1 MANITMSKGDRL
13 YRLVHSLELNEKRY
27 FKLQSSVQKKESNLS
42 KLFDYYVDAKEFNE
56 DSLREIFKGQ
66 KFLEQLAVTQNHLY
80 ESILKAMRLYHLKRS
95 IEFRLQGMLQDVQ
108 FLYEKGL
115 VEQSAQLLK
124 KVRKAAVKN
133 DCFLIILSV
142 LDWESRLL
150 SEGFYVGQEETDID
164 SISEDYYEIL
174 GSLQNEREYTDLQS
188 KIFNNYYKIGIER
201 GNADYKTNDQIVN
214 QFALKDPNRALT
226 FKSKCCYLNIHAQ
239 YNKINGNWE
248 EAYRY
253 RLELFK
259 LVEEQFGSGYSK
271 DIVKR
276 YFVSINNL
284 VPICISLGK
293 WDEAED
299 FLSKMEAIE
308 ERSLKSHFSE
318 EMRVRILIQSS
329 LGRLALYSR
338 QGDSE
343 KGRDLIDQLEEKAV
357 LLERYHRKY
366 VLLHLYFNI
375 AYYLF
380 TIGEFSPSIRWLN
393 KVLNDT
399 DVKTVED
406 LHSSTRILTM
416 ILQFEL
422 GRSELLEYL
431 ARSTYRF
438 LSKLEGLYDFEE
450 VMLSFM
456 KKVSKNDS
464 LIESKQ
470 AFEKLR
476 EDLVSAGY
484 EPGERN
490 ALSTIDLISWVDSKL
505 SGKRV
510 NEVLKEKHSV

>member
-1 MANITMSKGDRL
+1 MSKGDKL

-27 FKLQSSVQKKESNLS
+27 FKLQASVQKKESNLA

-56 DSLREIFKGQ
+56 DDLRKVFVGH
-66 KFLEQLAVTQNHLY
+66 KFLDQLAVTQNHLY

-124 KVRKAAVKN
+124 KVRKAAIKN
-133 DCFLIILSV
+133 DCFPIILSV

-150 SEGFYVGQEETDID
+150 SEGFYVGKDELDID
-164 SISEDYYEIL
+164 AVSEEYYEIL
-174 GSLQNEREYTDLQS
+174 GALQNEREYIDLQS

-201 GNADYKTNDQIVN
+201 GNTNYKTNDQIVN

-226 FKSKCCYLNIHAQ
+226 FRSKCCYLNIHAQ

-248 EAYRY
+248 EAYKYRY
-253 RLELFK
+253 DLYE
-259 LVEEQFGSGYSK
+259 LVESKFGSGYSK

-276 YFVSINNL
+276 YFVSLNNL
-284 VPICISLGK
+284 VPICLSLGK
-293 WDEAED
+293 WDEAEL
-299 FLSKMEAIE
+299 FIGKMESIE

-318 EMRVRILIQSS
+318 ELKDRILLQSS

-338 QGDSE
+338 L
-343 KGRDLIDQLEEKAV
+343 GRVDDGLALID
-357 LLERYHRKY
+357 LLEKKTETLELYHRRY
-366 VLLHLYFNI
+366 VILHLYFNI
-375 AYYLF
+375 AYFLY
-380 TIGEFSPSIRWLN
+380 TIGQYSPAIRWLN
-393 KVLNDT
+393 RVLNDT
-399 DVKTVED
+399 DIKTVED

-422 GRSELLEYL
+422 GRNELLEYL

-438 LSKLEGLYDFEE
+438 LSKLEGLYSFEE

-456 KKVSKNDS
+456 KRVSKNETIQES
-464 LIESKQ
+464 PEAFMKLKEELIE
-470 AFEKLR
+470 
-476 EDLVSAGY
+476 AGY

-490 ALSTIDLISWVDSKL
+490 ALSTIDLVAWVDSKL
-505 SGKRV
+505 TNRPVFK
-510 NEVLKEKHSV
+510 VLKEKHSV

>member
-1 MANITMSKGDRL
+1 MSKGDKL
-13 YRLVHSLELNEKRY
+13 FRLVHSLELNEKRY
-27 FKLQSSVQKKESNLS
+27 FKLQASVQKKESNLA
-42 KLFDYYVDAKEFNE
+42 KLFDFYVDAKEFNE
-56 DSLREIFKGQ
+56 ETLRETFKGQ

-115 VEQSAQLLK
+115 VDQSAQLLK

-133 DCFLIILSV
+133 DCFPIILGV
-142 LDWESRLL
+142 LEWESRLL
-150 SEGFYVGQEETDID
+150 SEGFYVGKDELDID
-164 SISEDYYEIL
+164 EVSEEYYEIL
-174 GSLQNEREYTDLQS
+174 GALQNEREYIDLQS

-201 GNADYKTNDQIVN
+201 GNTNYKTNDQIVN
-214 QFALKDPNRALT
+214 QFALKDWNRALT
-226 FKSKCCYLNIHAQ
+226 FRSQCCYLNIHAQ

-248 EAYRY
+248 EAYKFRVQLY
-253 RLELFK
+253 E
-259 LVEEQFGSGYSK
+259 LVESRFGTGYSK
-271 DIVKR
+271 EIVKR
-276 YFVSINNL
+276 YFVSLNNL

-299 FLSKMEAIE
+299 YISKMEAIE

-318 EMRVRILIQSS
+318 EIRDRILLQSS

-338 QGDSE
+338 LGRKEEGLLLIE
-343 KGRDLIDQLEEKAV
+343 KLNQQTESLE
-357 LLERYHRKY
+357 LYHRKY

-375 AYYLF
+375 AYFLF
-380 TIGEFSPSIRWLN
+380 TIGQYSPAIRWLN
-393 KVLNDT
+393 RVLNDT
-399 DVKTVED
+399 DIKTVED

-422 GRSELLEYL
+422 GRNELLEYL

-438 LSKLEGLYDFEE
+438 LNKLEGLYRFEE

-464 LIESKQ
+464 LRNDQEVFQNLK
-470 AFEKLR
+470 R
-476 EDLVSAGY
+476 DLLEAGY

-490 ALSTIDLISWVDSKL
+490 ALSTIDLIGWVDSKL
-505 SGKRV
+505 EAKPV
-510 NEVLKEKHSV
+510 YEVLKEKHSV